1 MNYLESLFLREE
13 KIRCT
18 KKLKKLKKMKVF
30 KTKNDIIFILLLQ
43 AFMTSVATF

>member
-18 KKLKKLKKMKVF
+18 KKLKKLKKI
-30 KTKNDIIFILLLQ
+30 KNYIILILLLQ
-43 AFMTSVATF
+43 ALITSVATF